1 MRFLLDNNLAPA
13 LVALLSAAGYDTEH
27 VREHEMQSAPDEE
40 VLELARRTHRILISA
55 DTDFGM
61 LLARTG
67 APDPSVI
74 LIRRSRA
81 RRANELAALLLANLD
96 QVSEDLARG
105 AVVVVT
111 DTNVRVRQLPIP
123 PGH

>member
-1 MRFLLDNNLAPA
+1 MRFLLDNKLAPA
-13 LVALLSAAGYDTEH
+13 LVPLFSAAGHDSEH
-27 VREHEMQSAPDEE
+27 VWEHGMQAAPDEE
-40 VLELARRTHRILISA
+40 VLELARRNRRVLISA

-67 APDPSVI
+67 APGPSVV

-81 RRANELAALLLANLD
+81 RRAQELAALLLANLD
-96 QVSEDLARG
+96 QVSEDLAVG

-111 DTNVRVRQLPIP
+111 DTDVRVRRLPMP
-123 PGH
+123 PRQ

>member
-13 LVALLSAAGYDTEH
+13 LVALLSAAGHDSEH
-27 VREHEMQSAPDEE
+27 VREHAMQSAPDEE
-40 VLELARRTHRILISA
+40 VLEWAKRNRRVLISA

-67 APDPSVI
+67 AAGPSVV

-81 RRANELAALLLANLD
+81 RRAQELAPLLLANLD
-96 QVSEDLARG
+96 QVSEDLAIG
-105 AVVVVT
+105 AIVVVT
-111 DTNVRVRQLPIP
+111 DTA
-123 PGH
+123 

>member
-1 MRFLLDNNLAPA
+1 
-13 LVALLSAAGYDTEH
+13 
-27 VREHEMQSAPDEE
+27 MQSAPDEE
-40 VLELARRTHRILISA
+40 VLELARRNRRTLISA

-67 APDPSVI
+67 APGLSVV

-81 RRANELAALLLANLD
+81 RRAQEMAARLLANLD
-96 QVSEDLARG
+96 QVSEDLAAG

-111 DTNVRVRQLPIP
+111 DTDVRVRRLPIP
-123 PGH
+123 PGQ

>member
-1 MRFLLDNNLAPA
+1 MRFLLDNNVAPSP
-13 LVALLSAAGYDTEH
+13 VAHLSAAGPDTEH
-27 VREHEMQSAPDEE
+27 VWGHGMQSAPDEE
-40 VLELARRTHRILISA
+40 VLELARRNRRTLISA

-67 APDPSVI
+67 APGPSVV

-81 RRANELAALLLANLD
+81 RRAQEMAARLLANLD
-96 QVSEDLARG
+96 QVSEDLAAG

-111 DTNVRVRQLPIP
+111 DTDVRVRRLPIP
-123 PGH
+123 PGQ